1 MDKKSLRRAVS
12 AAFWEKSST
21 KLKSEEAAAALR
33 ELFDYVVATL
43 ARRVDDVK
51 TEAGKA
57 VSFFEAGR
65 EFLTINVGR
74 ENLRVYVHPP
84 AGVLFEPEATFDV
97 EKFRFWEA
105 SFQKKTGKFRGMSFW
120 VSAPAHLPGAR
131 AVIDRIPREKA
142 AGA

>member
-1 MDKKSLRRAVS
+1 MDKRSLKRAVG
-12 AAFWEKSST
+12 APFWEQSSA
-21 KLKSEEAAAALR
+21 KLKSEEAAVALR
-33 ELFDYVVATL
+33 ELFDHVVEVL
-43 ARRVDDVK
+43 APRIDDVK
-51 TEAGKA
+51 TEGGKA
-57 VSFFEAGR
+57 VSFYAAGR

-120 VSAPAHLPGAR
+120 VSAPAHVPGAR
-131 AVIDRIPREKA
+131 AIIDRIAGEKEG
-142 AGA
+142 GA